1 MSLDVHAT
9 VTSMVAH
16 QHLAA
21 GNARSGDAP
30 HGRTTKVRPAA
41 KQGDTVDVANASGA
55 ATKPAAIKGSE
66 HALQTSRLTAT
77 QITANAA
84 QSVHAQANSPAD
96 RVFALVQ

>member
-9 VTSMVAH
+9 VTSMVAP

-21 GNARSGDAP
+21 GNVRADDVAA
-30 HGRTTKVRPAA
+30 GRPAKVRPAV

-55 ATKPAAIKGSE
+55 TTKPAAIKSSE
-66 HALQTSRLTAT
+66 HALQTSRLVAT

-84 QSVHAQANSPAD
+84 QSVHAQAHSSAD